1 MLCRRW
7 GERRSWRRCTSAP
20 YRRSLYGITV
30 DRLGKEV
37 TTSARSTRL
46 VEICRHARDSAGGQG
61 RRDPGDRL
69 PKILQSVSDVG
80 LPPPLLQDTGIR
92 FTAVLRRAVPVPEAL
107 TGSARAVYAALVQG
121 DLDVHRLQEQT
132 GLTEPNTRPILRTLL
147 ADGFVEAEGRR
158 RVYRRTTRRP

>member
-1 MLCRRW
+1 MRGTLRGGRVV
-7 GERRSWRRCTSAP
+7 ETLAT
-20 YRRSLYGITV
+20 GI
-30 DRLGKEV
+30 
-37 TTSARSTRL
+37 
-46 VEICRHARDSAGGQG
+46 
-61 RRDPGDRL
+61 

-80 LPPPLLQDTGIR
+80 LPPPLLQETGIR

-147 ADGFVEAEGRR
+147 ADGFNKRR
-158 RVYRRTTRRP
+158 HRRDETPRPA